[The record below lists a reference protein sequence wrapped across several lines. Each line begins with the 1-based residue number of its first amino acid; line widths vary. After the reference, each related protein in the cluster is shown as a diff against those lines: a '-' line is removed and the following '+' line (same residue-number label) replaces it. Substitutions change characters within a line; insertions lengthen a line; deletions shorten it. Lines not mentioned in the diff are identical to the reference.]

1 MKMSK
6 PHPSLPKQDLAA
18 YVLTERARR
27 RQQRRRRKT
36 RGQLP
41 RGQACD
47 GQAAPS
53 RYKPHGSLL
62 WPTPPH
68 TRLAPQIPRALPC
81 PAATAPLLA
90 WASTVI
96 QLPPPPYLCR
106 SDPYRCVLSSIGAS
120 YACRPSHV
128 VCVRCR
134 HPSGALIDI
143 DLVSAGRLRAGQ
155 ARQAS
160 RNV

>member
-1 MKMSK
+1 VTAK
-6 PHPSLPKQDLAA
+6 PH
-18 YVLTERARR
+18 
-27 RQQRRRRKT
+27 
-36 RGQLP
+36 
-41 RGQACD
+41 
-47 GQAAPS
+47 PS

-120 YACRPSHV
+120 YVGRPTLC
-128 VCVRCR
+128 VCGVGT
-134 HPSGALIDI
+134 PP
-143 DLVSAGRLRAGQ
+143 
-155 ARQAS
+155 AR
-160 RNV
+160 

>member
-1 MKMSK
+1 MTAK
-6 PHPSLPKQDLAA
+6 PH
-18 YVLTERARR
+18 
-27 RQQRRRRKT
+27 
-36 RGQLP
+36 
-41 RGQACD
+41 
-47 GQAAPS
+47 PS

-68 TRLAPQIPRALPC
+68 THLAPQIPRALPC

-120 YACRPSHV
+120 YVGRPTLC
-128 VCVRCR
+128 VCGVGT
-134 HPSGALIDI
+134 PP
-143 DLVSAGRLRAGQ
+143 
-155 ARQAS
+155 AR
-160 RNV
+160 